1 MKKFFA
7 IVIASLLLGGV
18 SMQAQGIK
26 WSVEGG
32 YLGSKVSV
40 SVSGVSGSVDFNG
53 FYAGV
58 GADFAMKA
66 ENLSIASGLFWDYKS
81 MDLGVGDV
89 KANYIRVPVQ
99 LKYTYPAA
107 EGIKLF
113 ASAGPS
119 INVGTFGK
127 ADVNPNYIYDDYDD
141 TTDPY
146 DDNAFGKDALKRI
159 HVQLGLSVGIVISE
173 QFIISLGYDYGLTKG
188 VDVNLTNRVNAFKVG
203 VGYSF

>member
-7 IVIASLLLGGV
+7 FVVASMLLSGAA
-18 SMQAQGIK
+18 MQAQDIK

-32 YLGSKVSV
+32 YLGSKVSA

-81 MDLGVGDV
+81 MDLGIGDL
-89 KANYIRVPVQ
+89 KANYLRIPVQ
-99 LKYTYPAA
+99 LKYTHPVS
-107 EGIKLF
+107 ESFKF
-113 ASAGPS
+113 FVSAGPS
-119 INVGTFGK
+119 VNIGTFGK
-127 ADVNPNYIYDDYDD
+127 AKANELASMYGIDDADASND
-141 TTDPY
+141 KV
-146 DDNAFGKDALKRI
+146 FGKDALKRI
-159 HVQLGLSVGIVISE
+159 HVQVGANIGVVISDK
-173 QFIISLGYDYGLTKG
+173 FIISLGYDYGLTKG
-188 VDVNLTNRVNAFKVG
+188 MDVGFTNRINAIKIG

>member
-7 IVIASLLLGGV
+7 FVVASMLLSGAA
-18 SMQAQGIK
+18 MQAQDIK

-81 MDLGVGDV
+81 MDLGM
-89 KANYIRVPVQ
+89 
-99 LKYTYPAA
+99 
-107 EGIKLF
+107 
-113 ASAGPS
+113 
-119 INVGTFGK
+119 
-127 ADVNPNYIYDDYDD
+127 
-141 TTDPY
+141 
-146 DDNAFGKDALKRI
+146 
-159 HVQLGLSVGIVISE
+159 
-173 QFIISLGYDYGLTKG
+173 
-188 VDVNLTNRVNAFKVG
+188 
-203 VGYSF
+203 